1 MRCILSHKA
10 SYAVLNTVPNK
21 VLHKAPKNASIQA
34 IQKMPFKVGFSL
46 IEMMITISI
55 LAILTAIASPSMA
68 PLIAKQKLK
77 AATQDLSDSIQLAR
91 SEALANGSTYQ
102 ITTIDGN
109 NWSKGWNIE
118 FIPATGA
125 KEIFKRYPMNS
136 NEVSISADSRTG
148 KINTITFNQNARVN
162 TMVNFEVKHNSI
174 KIDPYCVAVAAS
186 GNIQATRS
194 TCDAI

>member
-1 MRCILSHKA
+1 MRCTLLYKLL
-10 SYAVLNTVPNK
+10 YKVPYK
-21 VLHKAPKNASIQA
+21 VPHNAA
-34 IQKMPFKVGFSL
+34 RGFSL

-68 PLIAKQKLK
+68 PLIAKQKIK

-102 ITTIDGN
+102 ITTIDGT

-118 FIPATGA
+118 FIPTTGA
-125 KEIFKRYPMNS
+125 KEIFKRYPIKS
-136 NEVSISADSRTG
+136 NEVSISATSRTG
-148 KINTITFNQNARVN
+148 KINAITFNQNARAS
-162 TMVNFEVKHNSI
+162 TMVNFEVKHNNI

-186 GNIQATRS
+186 GNVQATRS